1 MLAESLFLFS
11 LLGSFAGP
19 RGFESFPVE
28 QSAIAYSPG
37 ETENA
42 VFSNV
47 HPFYRGRDVSLT
59 LHLSAGQA
67 IGGFETDGCQVID
80 VSPIGESVIISVFL
94 ASEECSLA
102 TRVVDNSGSISLPAA
117 YFFKAGGGWY
127 ASCLSLA
134 SAKVAYYDDAFEN
147 GTIGEAEHSRLV
159 SSARLLVEDTTPSLG
174 PIIPPPPVSLYD
186 YFYPSLSWTDG
197 DGNEQPLAYVTVEL
211 YKIVDGAKTK
221 LSSAV
226 TDENGEA
233 TLKTLSVSA
242 ADADSFS
249 VDVLAYNEQVQVSQG
264 DEESHDLYIFSIDN
278 VVRNRVFSLKL
289 ASDSEANHFFQLFEI
304 GAYCS
309 LFGQSIAGNRT
320 LHQLTIAYS
329 DSFGNP
335 YFLVTDDQSRIIK
348 VDPYHSGGSSS
359 ICTYEDWDTVAH
371 EYGHFL
377 SSELGWAHLGEWAM
391 DHSDDLNMIDEFAHS
406 QYSNTPEEGLE
417 FAWTEGLATYLG
429 QAALRHNS
437 EALATVPLANDR
449 AYTTAN
455 GYSYNFDDY
464 GYTHGEFT
472 VIPKG
477 AGNEY
482 AISQLLYNM
491 ADSRVDLYDGLG
503 LGDAAVISMLD
514 HIGASKT
521 AGSFVNHALDV
532 LDDDDSFALGKLL
545 ERLDFSPKNLAV
557 SFAFGRPRF
566 SWEGTGGSTTHPF
579 VSFYLTVYNEEL
591 MPIYAISSHDS
602 YSWNPSSSTWDTIVG
617 DAGGGAVYLKVAGRT
632 ELEYVHFPSSLLEV
646 STQ

>member
-59 LHLSAGQA
+59 LHLFAGQA

-80 VSPIGESVIISVFL
+80 VSPIGESVIVSVFL

-102 TRVVDNSGSISLPAA
+102 TRVVDNSGSMSLPAV

-147 GTIGEAEHSRLV
+147 GTIGEAEHSSIV
-159 SSARLLVEDTTPSLG
+159 SSARLLVEDTIPSLG

-242 ADADSFS
+242 ADADSFAI
-249 VDVLAYNEQVQVSQG
+249 DVLAQNDQVQLSQG
-264 DEESHDLYIFSIDN
+264 GGGEHGLYSFSIAN
-278 VVRNRVFSLKL
+278 VSKDRVIDYNLL
-289 ASDSEANHFFQLFEI
+289 ADSEANHYFQLFEI

-309 LFGQSIAGNRT
+309 LFGQNVADGRT
-320 LHQLTIAYS
+320 LHRLTIAYS
-329 DSFGNP
+329 SSFGNP
-335 YFLVTDDQSRIIK
+335 VFSNTNDHPFEIRVN
-348 VDPYHSGGSSS
+348 PYHSSATSS
-359 ICTYEDWDTVAH
+359 IYSYEDWDTVAH

-377 SSELGWAHLGEWAM
+377 SSELGWAH
-391 DHSDDLNMIDEFAHS
+391 
-406 QYSNTPEEGLE
+406 
-417 FAWTEGLATYLG
+417 
-429 QAALRHNS
+429 
-437 EALATVPLANDR
+437 
-449 AYTTAN
+449 
-455 GYSYNFDDY
+455 
-464 GYTHGEFT
+464 
-472 VIPKG
+472 
-477 AGNEY
+477 
-482 AISQLLYNM
+482 
-491 ADSRVDLYDGLG
+491 
-503 LGDAAVISMLD
+503 
-514 HIGASKT
+514 
-521 AGSFVNHALDV
+521 
-532 LDDDDSFALGKLL
+532 
-545 ERLDFSPKNLAV
+545 
-557 SFAFGRPRF
+557 
-566 SWEGTGGSTTHPF
+566 
-579 VSFYLTVYNEEL
+579 
-591 MPIYAISSHDS
+591 
-602 YSWNPSSSTWDTIVG
+602 
-617 DAGGGAVYLKVAGRT
+617 
-632 ELEYVHFPSSLLEV
+632 
-646 STQ
+646 